1 MQKAPGIKS
10 EENELC
16 LVMILTVFPHRTA
29 VVQPEEMMLSKW
41 RGERETGKNS
51 SSSRGGEEESR
62 GREGGTDEENNS
74 RGAGAGGG
82 QQEGDR
88 QEEQDSQER
97 GERTETDSESEAQ
110 FREAL
115 RKEKQRKRK
124 RSGNGGGGDGDDI
137 ETVSGNIPVDLL
149 RRMSALCEKLG
160 ISMRQQLSLT
170 MGFVELCGE
179 LKWNIKFQC
188 KVFLHRS

>member
-1 MQKAPGIKS
+1 
-10 EENELC
+10 
-16 LVMILTVFPHRTA
+16 
-29 VVQPEEMMLSKW
+29 MMSQW
-41 RGERETGKNS
+41 REERETRNNS
-51 SSSRGGEEESR
+51 SSSRG
-62 GREGGTDEENNS
+62 REGGADEENNS
-74 RGAGAGGG
+74 CNNGSGG

-88 QEEQDSQER
+88 QQEQDCEERSQ
-97 GERTETDSESEAQ
+97 GTATDSESEAQ

-124 RSGNGGGGDGDDI
+124 RSGNGGGDGDDI

-149 RRMSALCEKLG
+149 RRMSPLCEKLG

-179 LKWNIKFQC
+179 LKRNIEFQC
-188 KVFLHRS
+188 DIFLHRSGLYYPGDESFYSMA

>member
-1 MQKAPGIKS
+1 
-10 EENELC
+10 
-16 LVMILTVFPHRTA
+16 
-29 VVQPEEMMLSKW
+29 MLSRW
-41 RGERETGKNS
+41 REERE
-51 SSSRGGEEESR
+51 EQSR

-74 RGAGAGGG
+74 RTGD
-82 QQEGDR
+82 QEGER
-88 QEEQDSQER
+88 QEEQDCEER

-124 RSGNGGGGDGDDI
+124 RSGNGGDGDDI

-149 RRMSALCEKLG
+149 RRMSPLCEKLG

-179 LKWNIKFQC
+179 LKWNIEFQSY
-188 KVFLHRS
+188 VLLHRSGLYHPGDEPFYSMA